1 MPPAVNHP
9 ARVAERIAT
18 LDLVSKGR
26 AEWGTGEMSS
36 RIELE
41 GFGVN
46 YVEKRAMWA
55 EAVRETAKMMC
66 SEPYP
71 GFEGKY
77 FSMPARNIVPKPVQK
92 AHPPLWIACTNR
104 DTLKLAARLGAG
116 ALTFAFMDP
125 GEAKF
130 WVEEYYEIFRRE
142 CRPIGQAVNP
152 NVATLVGFM
161 CQRNGDAARASA
173 VREQKFFKY
182 GLAHYYRFGVHTPGR
197 SNIWREFEA
206 ATDFPMAGLDGVGSP
221 EEISARFREYEAV
234 GVDQLILLQQAG
246 TWKSEEICRSL
257 ELFGAEVIGEFIE
270 RDAVYQV
277 RKQVD
282 LAPFVKEAMQHV
294 ERHVAGDIAAVE
306 AYPSLW
312 ERHAGKSHEQ
322 RANRAVETSSLWN
335 LHVGG
340 GRKNA

>member
-1 MPPAVNHP
+1 
-9 ARVAERIAT
+9 
-18 LDLVSKGR
+18 
-26 AEWGTGEMSS
+26 
-36 RIELE
+36 
-41 GFGVN
+41 
-46 YVEKRAMWA
+46 
-55 EAVRETAKMMC
+55 
-66 SEPYP
+66 
-71 GFEGKY
+71 
-77 FSMPARNIVPKPVQK
+77 
-92 AHPPLWIACTNR
+92 
-104 DTLKLAARLGAG
+104 
-116 ALTFAFMDP
+116 
-125 GEAKF
+125 
-130 WVEEYYEIFRRE
+130 
-142 CRPIGQAVNP
+142 
-152 NVATLVGFM
+152 
-161 CQRNGDAARASA
+161 
-173 VREQKFFKY
+173 
-182 GLAHYYRFGVHTPGR
+182 
-197 SNIWREFEA
+197 
-206 ATDFPMAGLDGVGSP
+206 MAGLDGVGSP